1 MIPVRTVGF
10 FCRAALAL
18 ELVLFVSGLGAL
30 GNSATDTFIVPVVS
44 PIWTPGFANKAFAF
58 AQNTFRALG
67 LFVCDAV
74 AFWG

>member
-1 MIPVRTVGF
+1 M
-10 FCRAALAL
+10 AL

-58 AQNTFRALG
+58 AQNTVRALG
-67 LFVCDAV
+67 LFVGDAV